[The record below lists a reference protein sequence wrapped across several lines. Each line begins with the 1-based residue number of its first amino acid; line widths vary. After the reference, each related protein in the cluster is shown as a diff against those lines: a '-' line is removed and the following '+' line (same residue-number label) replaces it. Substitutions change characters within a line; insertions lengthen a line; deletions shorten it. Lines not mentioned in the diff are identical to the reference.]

1 MKISKPYPKTLLI
14 FAFIFSAPSAFSQ
27 TPPAPDYSF
36 TAPALVSGTLNAV
49 GSVYRFSAVKPGTD
63 ALVTILNAVNATVAT
78 LDQTGQGWNVA
89 FQPNITVTSLTTGY
103 VDFRIDFVV
112 AGTSTPMAQTQVAVT
127 ALDIDG
133 YNFSANQRLYEFEQF
148 DMGPGSYVDF
158 EFAGSDINVSFVGN
172 AVRAQNVAGI
182 DYGSINQSPNV
193 RFTVINASVSTMTVR
208 SGAINQ
214 DQFNNVTR
222 QRSFYFARFSY
233 PNSALLPAANLKSF
247 DARIQNGAVAL
258 NWALAKDHSIEKI
271 DVERSSG
278 NGEFIKIKTV
288 SGDRIGVVDY
298 DADGENYYRLRLYEN
313 DGKFFYSK
321 TIVVKSTEKPING
334 IAIASLAENRKCRIY
349 LSLNEQSAVKLLLA
363 DAAGRLY
370 LTRSINA
377 SAGKN
382 AIDVDIAGNI
392 PPGNYFVTV
401 INREELYTG
410 KIFVKY

>member
-1 MKISKPYPKTLLI
+1 MKIFTPYPKALLVI
-14 FAFIFSAPSAFSQ
+14 AFIYWSPSVFSQ
-27 TPPAPDYSF
+27 TPPPPDYSF
-36 TAPALVSGTLNAV
+36 TAPVLVSGTLNAV
-49 GSVYRFSAVKPGTD
+49 GSVYRFSSVRGGTD
-63 ALVTILNAVNATVAT
+63 ALVTITNAVNATVAT

-193 RFTVINASVSTMTVR
+193 RFTVINASVSSMTVR

-233 PNSALLPAANLKSF
+233 PNSALLPSSNLKSF
-247 DARIQNGAVAL
+247 DARVQNGAIAL
-258 NWALAKDHSIEKI
+258 NWALAKDHSIEKV

-278 NGEFIKIKTV
+278 NGAFVKINTV
-288 SGDRIGVVDY
+288 SGNRSGVVDY
-298 DADGENYYRLRLYEN
+298 EADGENYYRLKLYEN
-313 DGKFFYSK
+313 DGKSFYSK
-321 TIVVKSTEKPING
+321 TIVVKNTETLLNG
-334 IAIASLAENRKCRIY
+334 ITIVSLAENRKCRIY
-349 LSLNEQSAVKLLLA
+349 LSSKEQSIVKLLLA

-370 LTRSINA
+370 VTRRINA
-377 SAGKN
+377 NAGKN
-382 AIDVDIAGNI
+382 EIYVNIASNI

-401 INREELYTG
+401 ITNEGRHTG
-410 KIFVKY
+410 KIVVKH